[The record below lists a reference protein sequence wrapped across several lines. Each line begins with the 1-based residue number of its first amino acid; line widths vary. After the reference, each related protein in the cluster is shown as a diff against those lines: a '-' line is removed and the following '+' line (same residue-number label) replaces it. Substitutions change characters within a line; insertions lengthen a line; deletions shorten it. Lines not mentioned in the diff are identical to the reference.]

1 MPRVKIV
8 GPDVS
13 IPAVVGVILVILK
26 LAGVIDWSWWLVL
39 LPLYLPWVVFIAMVA
54 WVMFLLLHDS
64 RESGCSED
72 KLPSEAG
79 RQESDGR

>member
-39 LPLYLPWVVFIAMVA
+39 LPLYLPWVVFIALVA
-54 WVMFLLLHDS
+54 WVMFLLRDGG
-64 RESGCSED
+64 ESGCSED

-79 RQESDGR
+79 GRESDDR